1 MKKIILSVYTDTLF
15 IALVS
20 FLFSFALFRFY
31 LNSFLL
37 SLLFALL
44 SSAAISTLAYL
55 LIRHKSVK
63 KFLKI
68 SDEKE
73 ILKLN
78 FHLATDTNENNFNR
92 IYSALSKKFENA
104 KKLKSHIVLNDED
117 YYFKFKLEPI
127 CADEVATLIKKSGKR
142 KKVLLVCSINNEGA
156 KLAANF
162 GIRIMPIEEIYI
174 LLKETDT
181 LPDSYAFFEKQATWK
196 EKLKL
201 RFSKKMYKGYFL
213 SGAAL
218 LIFSLFTFFP
228 VYYLIS
234 GGILLC
240 VAVAV
245 RFFGK

>member
-31 LNSFLL
+31 LNSFML
-37 SLLFALL
+37 SLLFSILAIAAL
-44 SSAAISTLAYL
+44 STLVYL
-55 LIRHKSVK
+55 LIKHKSVK

-73 ILKLN
+73 IFKLN
-78 FHLATDTNENNFNR
+78 FHLATDTRENNLDR
-92 IYSALSKKFENA
+92 IFSALSEKFENA
-104 KKLKSHIVLNDED
+104 KKFKSHIVLNDEE
-117 YYFKFKLEPI
+117 YYFKFKLEPVT
-127 CADEVATLIKKSGKR
+127 ADEIATLIKKNGKR

-156 KLAANF
+156 KLASNF
-162 GIRIMPIEEIYI
+162 GIKIMPIEEIYI
-174 LLKETDT
+174 LFKETNT
-181 LPDSYAFFEKQATWK
+181 LPRNYIFTEKQANWK
-196 EKLKL
+196 EKLKF

-213 SGAAL
+213 SGTAL

-240 VAVAV
+240 IAVAV
-245 RFFGK
+245 KFFGK